1 MRYLPKSDSERRQML
16 EACGVSSLED
26 LFSHLPPECRLERS
40 LDLPAGK
47 SEYEIVD
54 YFRERAAENANGY
67 ASFLGAGVYSH
78 YRPVLVDTV
87 VSRSEFLTTYT
98 PYQAEIAQG
107 TLATIFEFQTMVCQ
121 LTGMEVAN
129 ASMYDGSSAVPEA
142 AMMAVRITGRSG
154 ILTCKSVHPEYRE
167 VLATYARHQGMP
179 LDEFEYDAEK
189 GGLDLAGLES
199 KLNSEIAAVVVQ
211 SPNFFGIVEDIA
223 AAAGLAHKHG
233 ALLVMVFTE
242 AVSLGLLEPPRDA
255 DIVAG
260 ELQSFAITPS
270 YGGPFAGIIATKEKY
285 IRQIPGRL
293 VGETKD
299 TNGNRAYCLTLST
312 REQHIR
318 REKATS
324 NICTNQ
330 ALIALMAT
338 VFMTVY
344 GKHGLRELAEQNL
357 AKAHYLADGLDKRF
371 AGPFFNE
378 FVVSVRRKSPE
389 SINKK
394 LLEKRIIGG
403 LPLGRFYPELSNC
416 MLLCATE
423 MSRRDHMDQV
433 KQAFQPGAGRSRKA
447 SGKPRFQQEEV
458 LQQ

>member
-1 MRYLPKSDSERRQML
+1 MLSALGVESRESLFAQLPQEVQLNRPLKI
-16 EACGVSSLED
+16 
-26 LFSHLPPECRLERS
+26 
-40 LDLPAGK
+40 PAGK

-54 YFRERAAENANGY
+54 YFRARGGECANGY
-67 ASFLGAGVYSH
+67 ASFLGAGVYNH

-87 VSRSEFLTTYT
+87 VSRSEFLTSYT
-98 PYQAEIAQG
+98 PYQAEISQG
-107 TLATIFEFQTMVCQ
+107 TLTTIFEFQTMICQ
-121 LTGMEVAN
+121 LTGMDVAN
-129 ASMYDGSSAVPEA
+129 ASMYDGSTAVPEA
-142 AMMAVRITGRSG
+142 AMMAVRLTGRDR
-154 ILTCKSVHPEYRE
+154 ILTARSVHPEYRE

-179 LDEFEYDAEK
+179 VAELDYVRETGA
-189 GGLDLAGLES
+189 LDLDQLEQ
-199 KLNSEIAAVVVQ
+199 KINGQTAAVIIQ
-211 SPNFFGIVEDIA
+211 SPNFFGIVDDVRRAAEIA
-223 AAAGLAHKHG
+223 HRHG
-233 ALLVMVFTE
+233 ALLVFVFAE

-260 ELQSFAITPS
+260 ELQSFAISPS

-285 IRQIPGRL
+285 MRQMPGRI

-299 TNGNRAYCLTLST
+299 TRGNRAFCLTLAA

-344 GKHGLRELAEQNL
+344 GKQGLRELASQNL
-357 AKAHYLADGLDKRF
+357 AKAHYLAGKLPLLF
-371 AGPFFNE
+371 SGAFFNE
-378 FVVSVRRKSPE
+378 FVVSAKSPE
-389 SINKK
+389 ALNSS

-403 LPLGRFYPELSNC
+403 LPLQRYYPELENT

-423 MSRRDHMDQV
+423 MSRREEMDAV
-433 KQAFQPGAGRSRKA
+433 A
-447 SGKPRFQQEEV
+447 EV
-458 LQQ
+458 LVA